1 MSGKSRGL
9 DHWAQEM
16 FTAKYQMTFMN
27 SSISYTVQTMGII
40 LKGCFSL
47 KKKKERKKENT
58 DTAETN
64 FNIFAKE

>member
-1 MSGKSRGL
+1 MI
-9 DHWAQEM
+9 
-16 FTAKYQMTFMN
+16 FMN
-27 SSISYTVQTMGII
+27 SSISYTVQIMGII

-47 KKKKERKKENT
+47 KKKKRKKENT